1 MNTTKPHNPLNLIW
15 QLAMTVKRKR
25 KYFSYSTIA
34 SYMTRENLA
43 ILAQHRMSSKIL
55 QSILAKLESSDHAL
69 LCRDLL
75 PAIDI
80 VPNDWRAI
88 VFANS
93 YTSYKTYPADSISE
107 NELEWLIHF
116 QPFRKK
122 FCQHNMLGSD
132 ELKCLDFAPPKIKP
146 WSPKLQTSITQDQ
159 TPQFMLLVPME
170 QPEISP
176 AMLLQIL
183 DDGALGIF
191 STLLEHDD
199 VLPIKLTLKQI
210 LYYTVSHLDD
220 RTGITVID
228 LLERK
233 QPGIVADTIDPLN
246 NDLLWY
252 SMHNYRI
259 PWFMPNCALVKK
271 LLELGCNPAR
281 VNHLRLTFQLVR
293 KSLSMETK
301 RYKMAGV
308 YHCASSPESLLFIKK
323 LYGNTITE
331 AVIRLKDNIQVTH
344 KNNSAKHD
352 L

>member
-1 MNTTKPHNPLNLIW
+1 MSTTKPQNILQFVW
-15 QLAMTVKRKR
+15 QLAMMVKRKR
-25 KYFSYSTIA
+25 KYFPYSAIA

-55 QSILAKLESSDHAL
+55 QSILAKLETSDRVL
-69 LCRDLL
+69 LCRDVL
-75 PAIDI
+75 PAVEI
-80 VPNDWRAI
+80 VPDEWRAI

-93 YTSYKTYPADSISE
+93 FPFYNTDHGESISE

-116 QPFRKK
+116 QLFRKNYCLHGRPGYK
-122 FCQHNMLGSD
+122 
-132 ELKCLDFAPPKIKP
+132 ELKCLDFAPPKNKP

-176 AMLLQIL
+176 AMLIQIL

-191 STLLEHDD
+191 STLLEHED

-220 RTGITVID
+220 RTGIAVID

-252 SMHNYRI
+252 SMHNSRI
-259 PWFMPNCALVKK
+259 PWFMPNCAMIEK
-271 LLELGCNPAR
+271 LLKLGCNPAR

-293 KSLSMETK
+293 KFLSMETK
-301 RYKMAGV
+301 RYKMASV
-308 YHCASSPESLLFIKK
+308 YNKVTSPESLLFIKK
-323 LYGNTITE
+323 LYGNTIKE
-331 AVIRLKDNIQVTH
+331 AVIRLKDGIQVTH
-344 KNNSAKHD
+344 
-352 L
+352 

>member
-1 MNTTKPHNPLNLIW
+1 MNTTKPQNPLNLVW
-15 QLAMTVKRKR
+15 QLAMMVKRKR
-25 KYFSYSTIA
+25 KYFSYSAIV

-80 VPNDWRAI
+80 VPNNWRAI

-116 QPFRKK
+116 QSFREKYCLHGK
-122 FCQHNMLGSD
+122 PGSK

-191 STLLEHDD
+191 STLVEHDD

-220 RTGITVID
+220 RTGIAVIN

-252 SMHNYRI
+252 SMYNNRI
-259 PWFMPNCALVKK
+259 PWFMPNCALVEK

-281 VNHLRLTFQLVR
+281 VNHLRLSFQLVR
-293 KSLSMETK
+293 QSLSLGTK
-301 RYKMAGV
+301 LRKMASI
-308 YHCASSPESLLFIKK
+308 YHNVTSPESLLVIKK
-323 LYGNTITE
+323 LYGNTIKE
-331 AVIRLKDNIQVTH
+331 AVIRLKGSTQVIR